1 MSWHHPPSAVDE
13 EENQKV
19 AEESVPKEDET
30 GAGVANEEEGDELD
44 DLNLDDEGE
53 VSVVI
58 DGLGEE
64 VCICSCMREKNCDYM
79 YMYFKCCC
87 NLFRG

>member
-1 MSWHHPPSAVDE
+1 MSWHQPPSAVDE
-13 EENQKV
+13 EENQKE
-19 AEESVPKEDET
+19 AEDSVPKEDET
-30 GAGVANEEEGDELD
+30 GAGVANEEEEGDELED

-64 VCICSCMREKNCDYM
+64 VCNYILCVGEK
-79 YMYFKCCC
+79 
-87 NLFRG
+87 

>member
-13 EENQKV
+13 EENQKL
-19 AEESVPKEDET
+19 AEESLPKEDEIC
-30 GAGVANEEEGDELD
+30 AGVANEEEEGDELED

-64 VCICSCMREKNCDYM
+64 VCMCS
-79 YMYFKCCC
+79 
-87 NLFRG
+87 